1 MQFRVEAEALN
12 ALNHTQFGGPD
23 TNNQAGSSFGAITST
38 GVSAQQVEDFK
49 PPLATAILTSDSPPG
64 LSDFFGPA
72 GAASVFQNPE
82 RIQRAKPLPGDW
94 PFSAGPLRQW
104 CDRALEEHSGPA
116 VFVGHALACQASGA
130 RPSRAQP
137 LLSAYLPP
145 SLASRS

>member
-72 GAASVFQNPE
+72 GA
-82 RIQRAKPLPGDW
+82 KPL
-94 PFSAGPLRQW
+94 
-104 CDRALEEHSGPA
+104 
-116 VFVGHALACQASGA
+116 AS
-130 RPSRAQP
+130 
-137 LLSAYLPP
+137 LSAVGPP
-145 SLASRS
+145 ASSAPTSDTPP